1 MTHMDGLIGTLDST
15 MVEDIRMILDRLIDL
30 DLSLKD
36 TGEC

>member
-1 MTHMDGLIGTLDST
+1 MDGLIGILDST
-15 MVEDIRMILDRLIDL
+15 MGEDTMMILDRLTGL

>member
-15 MVEDIRMILDRLIDL
+15 MGEDTRMTLDRLIDL
-30 DLSLKD
+30 DLSSKD